1 MTVMNIRN
9 EIREA
14 FRQYRRR
21 LGLPLAHPTG
31 EIRVGDLCFFD
42 VDGKAISLGN
52 VLESENDES
61 RVTRSVDQDIDPII
75 SNGMRCRTLSA
86 AELST
91 YFHLSRMPNCSYD
104 FDGDHVDEGYLLS
117 RDKFNVADFAI
128 LASSLIKTEIPYS
141 LAMKWINDNAK
152 SINSLLQ
159 QYNADPNIGLVLV
172 LTQWSAPGY
181 TRIVVPSNHTEKGI
195 VIGHGTTW
203 IEGESVD
210 GNEPTLTMIEHSSVK
225 LRL

>member
-1 MTVMNIRN
+1 MSDSIYDR
-9 EIREA
+9 I
-14 FRQYRRR
+14 
-21 LGLPLAHPTG
+21 
-31 EIRVGDLCFFD
+31 IRV
-42 VDGKAISLGN
+42 
-52 VLESENDES
+52 
-61 RVTRSVDQDIDPII
+61 
-75 SNGMRCRTLSA
+75 LSPYDA
-86 AELST
+86 C
-91 YFHLSRMPNCSYD
+91 PNCRYD

-159 QYNADPNIGLVLV
+159 QYNADPNVGLVLV

-195 VIGHGTTW
+195 VVGHGTTW
-203 IEGESVD
+203 IEGESID
-210 GNEPTLTMIEHSSVK
+210 GKEPTLTMIEHFSVPHDPTTWLTVIRK
-225 LRL
+225 RKNPHYS